1 MNQMKTPSYRPYRDV
16 GQRTVRSHSRF
27 RWWDY
32 PIFATL
38 TALHLTVLAFVLY
51 HWITG
56 TDWSRTNSIFLV
68 LLGTVLIEFVIWE
81 WRWLAL
87 PLMRV
92 PRTMPAAAGRRVA
105 AAVTFVPDAESI
117 EMLEETVRAIIAIEY
132 PHDTWV
138 LDEGDDRAVHGLC
151 ERLGAYHFSR
161 RHMPRYQAE
170 SGPFKTR
177 TKYGNYNSWL
187 SQHGYEHYDLVV
199 AFDSD
204 HIPRPD
210 YLNQV
215 LGYFD
220 DESVAYVQPAQAY
233 YNQNVSFIARAAA
246 EETYAYYSS
255 IQMTHF
261 AVGYPILVGCHN
273 THRVTAL
280 RQIGGFAAHE
290 ADDMVM
296 TLYYRAHGWRGVYV
310 PQILARGITPVDW
323 MGYLRQQRRWARSV
337 LDFKLR
343 VLPRYAAQ
351 LPLLERVL
359 SYVHGIYYLRGPV
372 TALRILLLLSML
384 ETSIAPK
391 GFGLWFLGY
400 TAAIWLT
407 VILCDFYRQRFFLD
421 PTSELGLHWRSGL
434 VAFLKWPYFVLA
446 FGDSIRGNYGSYTI
460 TSKTRRPATP
470 RGFAVTHGVVFLLV
484 ASAWTINFL
493 RGPTEFL
500 ALHIATGFTSITSLV
515 AVITA
520 LRQFPPPYQPGS
532 RRFWNE
538 WQFPVSSG
546 SRMDLPPV
554 LLRSSL
560 PQGRVMENADTQ
572 I

>member
-1 MNQMKTPSYRPYRDV
+1 M
-16 GQRTVRSHSRF
+16 
-27 RWWDY
+27 
-32 PIFATL
+32 L
-38 TALHLTVLAFVLY
+38 TALHLTVLGFVLY

-56 TDWSRTNSIFLV
+56 TDWSRTHLIFLF

-92 PRTMPAAAGRRVA
+92 PCTMPAASGWRVA
-105 AAVTFVPDAESI
+105 AAVTFVPDAESV
-117 EMLEETVRAIIAIEY
+117 EMLEETVRAIMAIEY

-138 LDEGDDRAVHGLC
+138 LDEGDDGVVRGLC
-151 ERLGAYHFSR
+151 ERLGARHFSR
-161 RHMPRYQAE
+161 RRMPQYQAE

-187 SQHGYEHYDLVV
+187 NEHGYEHYDLVV

-233 YNQNVSFIARAAA
+233 YNQKASFIARAAA

-255 IQMTHF
+255 IQMTGF

-280 RQIGGFAAHE
+280 RQIGGFPAHE

-296 TLYYRAHGWRGVYV
+296 TLYYRARGWRGVYV

-323 MGYLRQQRRWARSV
+323 AGYLKQQRRWARSV
-337 LDFKLR
+337 LDFKIR

-351 LPLLERVL
+351 LPWLERVFT
-359 SYVHGIYYLRGPV
+359 YVQGIYYLRGPV
-372 TALRILLLLSML
+372 TVLQILLLSFTLITNMAS
-384 ETSIAPK
+384 ED
-391 GFGLWFLGY
+391 FGAWFLCY

-421 PTSELGLHWRSGL
+421 PTSEVGLHWRSGL

-446 FGDSIRGNYGSYTI
+446 FGDAIRGNYGSYTI
-460 TSKTRRPATP
+460 TAKTRSSATP
-470 RGFAVTHGVVFLLV
+470 RGFAVTHSVVFALV
-484 ASAWTINFL
+484 ASAWTIDFL
-493 RGPTEFL
+493 RGATEFL
-500 ALHIATGFTSITSLV
+500 ALHIATGLTLITLLV
-515 AVITA
+515 AIITA
-520 LRQFPPPYQPGS
+520 LRQFPPPYEAGL

-538 WQFPVSSG
+538 RQSAVPGG
-546 SRMDLPPV
+546 SRTELPPV
-554 LLRSSL
+554 SISGSSSERVRPSWLRDAFNVASGML
-560 PQGRVMENADTQ
+560 RHME
-572 I
+572 